1 MSSETWNRVD
11 EYLEATFG
19 FEDPVLAAAR
29 AASTAAGLP
38 EIAVS
43 AREARF
49 LALLA
54 TLAGAR
60 RILEIGTLGGY
71 SAIAL
76 ARVLPAGGRLVT
88 LEFSPKHA
96 DVARANLAAAG
107 LADRTEVRV
116 GAAIDTLA
124 ALRAESPAPFD
135 FVFIDA
141 DKENYPA
148 YLEATL
154 ALVRPGAVIVADN
167 VIREGAVADAAS
179 ADPRVAGTRRYLAAL
194 AAEPRLANTV
204 LQTVGFKGYDGMSIS
219 IVRKP

>member
-1 MSSETWNRVD
+1 MSAEIWNRVD
-11 EYLEATFG
+11 DYLEASFG

-29 AASTAAGLP
+29 VASTAAGLP

-54 TLAGAR
+54 TMAGAR

-76 ARVLPAGGRLVT
+76 ARVLPADGRLVT

-107 LADRTEVRV
+107 LADRAEVRI

-124 ALRAESPAPFD
+124 ALRAEAPAPFD

-148 YLEATL
+148 YLEAAL
-154 ALVRPGAVIVADN
+154 ALVHPGAVIVADN
-167 VIREGAVADAAS
+167 VIREGAVADASS
-179 ADPRVAGTRRYLAAL
+179 ADPRVAGTREYLARL
-194 AAEPRLANTV
+194 AAEPRFLTTV
-204 LQTVGFKGYDGMSIS
+204 IQSVGRKGYDGMAIS
-219 IVRKP
+219 VVRSL